1 MTQPPAEPIEGEAIE
16 GEATPPPGSAGGAEE
31 SAGLAE
37 DLLLLLFQPN
47 PGGRAGGTIA
57 GENTLFYP
65 LAGAV
70 LADLAFGGHVHTP
83 PDGDAR
89 VDAVASSPPSD
100 DLLRAAWDHLVD
112 KPRGVQTMLATIG
125 PSLRGPL
132 LERLVARGDISRTT
146 RRRLGLFDTTVLE
159 DGTTGRRAGLLAQVR
174 DVLVEGAEPR
184 PRVAA
189 LAALLSASG
198 TLPQFD
204 PEIPWSSGVINRA
217 KEFEQ
222 GNWGA
227 GAAGD
232 AVTRTVASTI
242 VSSVVTATAVQPRT

>member
-1 MTQPPAEPIEGEAIE
+1 MPEPLGEPLDE
-16 GEATPPPGSAGGAEE
+16 PST
-31 SAGLAE
+31 LAE

-70 LADLAFGGHVHTP
+70 LADLGLGGHVRALPHRT
-83 PDGDAR
+83 GDIS
-89 VDAVASSPPSD
+89 VEAVETSPPSD
-100 DLLRAAWDHLVD
+100 PILRTAWDYLAE
-112 KPRGVQTMLATIG
+112 KPRSVHITVAAIG
-125 PSLRGPL
+125 PSLRAPL
-132 LERLVARGDISRTT
+132 LDRLVARDDIGRTT
-146 RRRLGLFDTTVLE
+146 RKRLGLFDTTVLE
-159 DGTTGRRAGLLAQVR
+159 DGGTGRRAGLLAGVR
-174 DVLVEGAEPR
+174 AVLVDGAEPR

-204 PEIPWSSGVINRA
+204 PEIPWTSPVITRA
-217 KEFEQ
+217 KELER

-227 GAAGD
+227 GAASE

-242 VSSVVTATAVQPRT
+242 VSSVVTASAAQPRA